1 MAGPNVPFDY
11 SAPGAQETPP
21 NLPESPVPELQDP
34 SKEPPTT
41 PLPDEPNNSGQPLS
55 PDEAPLRNVGTP
67 PSPPSDEYL
76 RQEERNDLERRVM
89 RYSLFAVIM
98 FFAMFFLSCGLF
110 FALKV
115 GDGLLNAKQ
124 RIVDALTKADVS
136 HCVIPVKCVPG
147 APKGISEAVT
157 NLNADWLSAS
167 SMIMIVAFILGVGL
181 TLILTLLKS
190 AFRHPT
196 DNSSKDDSNKTSL
209 ELATPLSELISGTV
223 SYLKDKFSK

>member
-1 MAGPNVPFDY
+1 MADSNETFDY
-11 SAPGAQETPP
+11 SAPGAEETP
-21 NLPESPVPELQDP
+21 Q
-34 SKEPPTT
+34 PPAAPT
-41 PLPDEPNNSGQPLS
+41 PDTRDASEKPDS
-55 PDEAPLRNVGTP
+55 EATKAKSETP
-67 PSPPSDEYL
+67 TVDTPKPATDEYL

-98 FFAMFFLSCGLF
+98 FFAIFFLSSGLF

-124 RIVDALTKADVS
+124 SIVNALTKADVT
-136 HCVIPVKCVPG
+136 HCVIPVKCVP
-147 APKGISEAVT
+147 ASPKGITEAVS

-181 TLILTLLKS
+181 TLMLTLLKS

-196 DNSSKDDSNKTSL
+196 DNSSKDESNQTSL
-209 ELATPLSELISGTV
+209 ELATPLSELISGII